1 VSYPTET
8 QQTSES
14 YTTSNGN
21 EAQVTT
27 TVWPAAP
34 IVLVAPDPEP
44 PGGS

>member
-8 QQTSES
+8 QQYEQTD
-14 YTTSNGN
+14 TTSNGT
-21 EAQVTT
+21 EFTSTV

-44 PGGS
+44 PGGK